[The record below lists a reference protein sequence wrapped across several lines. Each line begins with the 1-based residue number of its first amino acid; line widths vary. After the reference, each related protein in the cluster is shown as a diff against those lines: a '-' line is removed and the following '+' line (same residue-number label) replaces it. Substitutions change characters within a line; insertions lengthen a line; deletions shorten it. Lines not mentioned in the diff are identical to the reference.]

1 MGRQQVAALRAKQKV
16 EMEAKAREVVAIKLQ
31 AAWRGRQGRM
41 RVSVTCPRLD
51 GCHTGA
57 RACVTCQAHTNHV
70 ATTGQETASRAGP
83 EAERNRGGARH
94 PGCVRRVMQGAVVVT
109 QVLTRSL
116 RPRAG
121 SAGSAPTGALLHA
134 AQPWMRPTDER
145 KRRRMRWTRCAA
157 WGLEATLPQDRHAY
171 IAQLRCAC
179 TAVPCDAALTSRP
192 PLRVHAG

>member
-94 PGCVRRVMQGAVVVT
+94 PGCVRRVMQGAVVVDPGAHSLNAAPCRFRRQRT
-109 QVLTRSL
+109 NRRIAARRAAMDEANRRAEAEANALDSL
-116 RPRAG
+116 RRM
-121 SAGSAPTGALLHA
+121 GARGNPPSGQARLH
-134 AQPWMRPTDER
+134 
-145 KRRRMRWTRCAA
+145 CATS
-157 WGLEATLPQDRHAY
+157 LCLHS
-171 IAQLRCAC
+171 CAM
-179 TAVPCDAALTSRP
+179 
-192 PLRVHAG
+192 